1 MSVSC
6 APWTVLLVDDHAVV
20 REGYKRLLERQGD
33 VTVVGEAADAAE
45 ALQLFA
51 RLRPQIV
58 VMDVSLPDISGIEAT
73 RRLLARDADAR
84 VLMFSMHEDAIF
96 ARRALQAGASG
107 YVTKACEPDV
117 LLEAV
122 RWVAQGRRYVSA
134 GVAADLAATEALSQ
148 ASAPRALTA
157 REFEILRLLTQ
168 GRSIRQIGRS
178 MGLSPKTVSNHQ
190 TSIRQKL
197 AVNSAVQLLQAAERL
212 GLAGPSPRG
221 PDAV

>member
-1 MSVSC
+1 MSFPPC
-6 APWTVLLVDDHAVV
+6 TVLLVDDHAVV
-20 REGYKRLLERQGD
+20 REGSKRLLERQGD
-33 VTVVGEAADAAE
+33 VTVIGEAADAAE
-45 ALQLFA
+45 ALQLFV

-58 VMDVSLPDISGIEAT
+58 ILDVTLPDISGIEAT
-73 RRLLARDADAR
+73 RRLLAHDAGAR
-84 VLMFSMHEDAIF
+84 VLIFSMHEDAIF
-96 ARRALQAGASG
+96 ARRALQAGACG
-107 YVTKACEPDV
+107 YVTKASEPDV

-134 GVAADLAATEALSQ
+134 QVAADLAAAEALSQ

-197 AVNSAVQLLQAAERL
+197 GVDSAVQLLQAAERL
-212 GLAGPSPRG
+212 GLAGSSPRG
-221 PDAV
+221 PGAL